1 MYRTDVSEA
10 MAELERLN
18 IRSAELDEELKEA
31 QGAIEECERVIQVQN
46 NSTKEEVLRLKSAS
60 LRLFF
65 FPKYCSFIS
74 LLDKLEILQDL
85 HLWKATKISAGMA
98 QFIYA
103 GRFSVL
109 IPCVDFVPIVSRVT
123 IDRLP
128 IPGQRKDPF
137 PALSD
142 LTLQTA
148 VKWVRSMG
156 DATTNRE
163 VSGPF
168 LHPHE
173 RGR

>member
-1 MYRTDVSEA
+1 MY
-10 MAELERLN
+10 
-18 IRSAELDEELKEA
+18 
-31 QGAIEECERVIQVQN
+31 
-46 NSTKEEVLRLKSAS
+46 
-60 LRLFF
+60 
-65 FPKYCSFIS
+65 P
-74 LLDKLEILQDL
+74 LDKLEGLQDL

-98 QFIYA
+98 QFLYA

-109 IPCVDFVPIVSRVT
+109 IPCVNFVPIVSRVT

-128 IPGQRKDPF
+128 IPGKRQDPF

-163 VSGPF
+163 VSDPF
-168 LHPHE
+168 
-173 RGR
+173 